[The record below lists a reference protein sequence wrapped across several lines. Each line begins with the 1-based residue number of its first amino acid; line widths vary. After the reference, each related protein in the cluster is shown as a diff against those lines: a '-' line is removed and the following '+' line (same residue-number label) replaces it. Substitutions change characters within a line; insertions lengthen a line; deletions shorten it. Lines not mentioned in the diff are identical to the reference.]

1 MALSRKNEWK
11 LAKVVEIRYADGQEK
26 PDDPEIM
33 KDEEGEPKK
42 TAKYDYYIN
51 YVGQER
57 RNDRWVH
64 ED

>member
-11 LAKVVEIRYADGQEK
+11 LAKVVEIRYADGQK
-26 PDDPEIM
+26 LPEEPENG
-33 KDEEGEPKK
+33 KSEEGPPQK

-57 RNDRWVH
+57 RNDRWVS
-64 ED
+64 EE